1 MEGGDDD
8 AGRRAR
14 VVWLRQLPPLWRCVL
29 TSVNRR
35 GAVPEFA
42 APFVDLNQTAKDFV
56 RGHVGDSCNAHAA
69 RVPFFARNFGLSVP
83 QTWLRIIPKT

>member
-1 MEGGDDD
+1 MTRAGAPGWFGCGSSLLRGG
-8 AGRRAR
+8 A
-14 VVWLRQLPPLWRCVL
+14 VL
-29 TSVNRR
+29 TSVNLR

-69 RVPFFARNFGLSVP
+69 RVLFFARNFGLSVP